1 MARERRLTIGNADKI
16 FNLNFEHVS
25 ERNSY
30 IDVLPSNSKKIKVE
44 LKQLQEESEGLPLRD
59 DNKYIIYHS
68 ATLDDEL
75 VELIF
80 RYGGEAIYYTDT
92 IVPSRVMELIAE
104 NRYTASA
111 MYSYSD
117 GFSIDRALNV
127 ATTFS
132 AGKTLLDIPAQDLT
146 TFDILVELD
155 KIKYSA
161 DGVYFYLEDL
171 SKAGDYIAEY
181 EWFVGLRDALSN
193 WRMNIYM
200 LYNTEEEREG
210 LFELK
215 ERDSAIR
222 KSSTVW

>member
-25 ERNSY
+25 ERDGY
-30 IDVLPSNSKKIKVE
+30 IDILPSNAKKVKLE
-44 LKQLQEESEGLPLRD
+44 LLQLEEDAEGLPIRD
-59 DNKYIIYHS
+59 ANKYILYHS
-68 ATLDDEL
+68 TSLDDEL

-80 RYGGEAIYYTDT
+80 RYGGEAIYYTDS
-92 IVPSRVMELIAE
+92 IVPARVMELIAE

-111 MYSYSD
+111 MYSYNQ
-117 GFSIDRALNV
+117 GFSMERALNV
-127 ATTFS
+127 STTFS
-132 AGKTLLDIPAQDLT
+132 AGKTLLDIPAQGLT
-146 TFDILVELD
+146 PFDILVELD

-171 SKAGDYIAEY
+171 SKAGDYQAEY
-181 EWFVGLRDALSN
+181 DWFVGLRDALSN

-200 LYNTEEEREG
+200 LYNTEEELTG